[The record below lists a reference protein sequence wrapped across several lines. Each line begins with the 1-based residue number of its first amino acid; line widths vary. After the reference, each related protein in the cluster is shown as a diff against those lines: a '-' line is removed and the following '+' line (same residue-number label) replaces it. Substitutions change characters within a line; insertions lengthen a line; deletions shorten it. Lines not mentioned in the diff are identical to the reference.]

1 MSIRPSSIPGAGL
14 GVWAERDFPKGTRFG
29 PYGGVVTD
37 DVNEWQYAWLIHDL
51 NNNIKHYVDAYHKN
65 SSNWLRYVD
74 CARTVNEENLY
85 LYQLNDKPYY
95 VSYECIKSGT
105 ELLIWYGTD
114 YGVDLGLNRTVEDY
128 KRRFNE
134 DDTRY
139 VIESKLYGKIMFQ

>member
-1 MSIRPSSIPGAGL
+1 
-14 GVWAERDFPKGTRFG
+14 
-29 PYGGVVTD
+29 
-37 DVNEWQYAWLIHDL
+37 
-51 NNNIKHYVDAYHKN
+51 
-65 SSNWLRYVD
+65 
-74 CARTVNEENLY
+74 VNEENLY